1 MQELWS
7 EIISALTGGSN
18 FAINEVG
25 LGALLFLTV
34 VSLVASL
41 LIANLYLHF
50 CSSRG
55 TGRQIYRAFPLVGLS
70 ITAIF
75 VTIQF
80 SLPLSIGLLGALSI
94 VRFRTP
100 IKEPEEI
107 GFIVLVVAAAAACAT
122 FKLAFVGII
131 LLVALAALIM
141 QGVGSRHVL
150 NTSRPGLMV
159 ISVPAG
165 EYAAHATA
173 IAETVERRLHEGWL
187 ESLSSTNG
195 KVVLSYNFTSRSPQ
209 SLTALGSDLRDRFV
223 GLTCNVFFDRP

>member
-1 MQELWS
+1 MQEAWS
-7 EIISALTGGSN
+7 EIVSALTGGSN
-18 FAINEVG
+18 LALNEVG
-25 LGALLFLTV
+25 LGPLLLLVV
-34 VSLVASL
+34 VSLVASFF
-41 LIANLYLHF
+41 IANLYLHF

-55 TGRQIYRAFPLVGLS
+55 TGRQAYRAFPLVGLS

-131 LLVALAALIM
+131 LLVAMAALIM
-141 QGVGSRHVL
+141 QEFGSSRL
-150 NTSRPGLMV
+150 LTPSRPGLM
-159 ISVPAG
+159 IICVPAG

-173 IAETVERRLHEGWL
+173 IAETVERRLHDGWL
-187 ESLSSTNG
+187 ERLSSTNG
-195 KVVLSYNFTSRSPQ
+195 EVVLSYNFTSHSAQ
-209 SLTALGSDLRDRFV
+209 SLTALGTDLRDRFV
-223 GLTCNVFFDRP
+223 GLTCNVFVDRP